1 MSQIVRSHFTTQQ
14 LPAEQRF
21 AAWQESFASLF
32 DVSLTGCQPLE
43 RFHVNL
49 ESYLIN
55 EQIILGCCQSSAQR
69 FQRGSLR
76 TARDGLDYY
85 MLQTHSKGK
94 QEILRAGKTRMVAAG
109 DLMVID
115 LADKHAAESSD
126 FANLTLVI
134 PRPLLAPLL
143 EAPDSQE
150 GRILNADNA
159 LTRLAVSHIEMLCK
173 VISTLSA
180 AEAESIIKPT
190 TQLMASVLNG
200 SLETVEDGDTSLAQS
215 LLAQTKVNIE
225 RNLGNKM
232 QVDDICRITGIS
244 RSRLY
249 SLFEPLGGIR
259 NYIQERR
266 LRHCA
271 KDLMSPHLQQQRIYE
286 IAYRWGFS
294 SEAHFSRAFRK
305 RFGMTPTEAR
315 QEVFFPSEPQKSNAD
330 ELIGDRHY
338 EQWVG
343 EVLKM

>member
-1 MSQIVRSHFTTQQ
+1 MTQIVRSHFTTKQ

-21 AAWQESFASLF
+21 DAWQESFASLF

-55 EQIILGCCQSSAQR
+55 EQIILGHCQSSAQK
-69 FQRGSLR
+69 FQRASLR

-85 MLQTHSKGK
+85 LLQVHTKGK
-94 QEILRAGKTRMVAAG
+94 QEILRAGKTCQVAAG

-143 EAPDSQE
+143 DAPDSQE
-150 GRILNADNA
+150 GRTLKADTA
-159 LTRLAVSHIEMLCK
+159 LTRLAVSHIEMLCN
-173 VISTLSA
+173 VIATLPTA
-180 AEAESIIKPT
+180 HAESIIKPT
-190 TQLMASVLNG
+190 VQLMASALNG
-200 SLETVEDGDTSLAQS
+200 SIEKVENGSNSLAKS
-215 LLAQTKVNIE
+215 LLAQTKVKIE
-225 RNLGNKM
+225 RNLGSKLE
-232 QVDDICRITGIS
+232 VDDLCRITGIS

-249 SLFEPLGGIR
+249 GLFEPLGGIR

-315 QEVFFPSEPQKSNAD
+315 QDVFFSHEPQTSKSN
-330 ELIGDRHY
+330 ELIGDRYY